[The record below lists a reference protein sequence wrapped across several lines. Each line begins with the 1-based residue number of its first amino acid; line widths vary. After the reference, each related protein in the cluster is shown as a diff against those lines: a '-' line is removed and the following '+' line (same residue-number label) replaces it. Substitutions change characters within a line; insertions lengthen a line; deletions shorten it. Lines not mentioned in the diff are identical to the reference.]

1 MKGII
6 KFYKDKQGYGFVT
19 AEDNK
24 DYYFHI
30 SDVEEQDKLKI
41 QNGQIITFVPFETRR
56 GINAKGISIST
67 ETELKNAD
75 DYLPKIEEKSKIID
89 TAKLEIFFIYVC
101 IIINLLLFFSSHSSN
116 LVLLLSVLLIL
127 TLISLLF
134 IKHNHK
140 K

>member
-6 KFYKDKQGYGFVT
+6 KFYKKKQGYGFVT

-41 QNGQIITFVPFETRR
+41 QNGQTIMFVPFETRR
-56 GINAKGISIST
+56 GISAKGISIST
-67 ETELKNAD
+67 ENEIKNVD
-75 DYLPKIEEKSKIID
+75 DYLPKIEEKNKIVD
-89 TAKLEIFFIYVC
+89 TAKLEIFCIYIC
-101 IIINLLLFFSSHSSN
+101 IIINLLLFFSSHSPN

-127 TLISLLF
+127 TLISFLF
-134 IKHNHK
+134 IRHNQK